1 MPKNDLRVWGIGTS
15 RTMRAHWL
23 LAEMGVDYELR
34 PIGPRTG
41 ETLTEE
47 YLRLNPRHKVP
58 VIEHGPFV
66 LAESAA
72 IINYLSETF
81 PAPEGFFVPDDT
93 PRRAA
98 LNEWCFFAMTELD
111 AHPLYVIRRHLQLAH
126 IYGEAPRAIES
137 AREYFCE
144 QIDGMMKKFPD
155 GVESLMPEGMSVAD
169 ILMVTCLDYAL
180 TLEIPIPQALHD
192 YRDRLAGRP
201 AYLRAREINFVRD
214 YQMGATLQLRNANR
228 KETDE

>member
-15 RTMRAHWL
+15 RTMRAHWM
-23 LAEMGVDYELR
+23 LAEMDVDYELR

-81 PAPEGFFVPDDT
+81 PAPEGFFVPGD
-93 PRRAA
+93 PVRRAA
-98 LNEWCFFAMTELD
+98 LNEWCFFVMTELD

-126 IYGEAPRAIES
+126 IYGEAPRAIQS

-155 GVESLMPEGMSVAD
+155 GMASLMPEGMSIAD

-180 TLEIPIPQALHD
+180 TLEIPLPQALLA
-192 YRDRLAGRP
+192 YREGIVERP
-201 AYLRAREINFVRD
+201 AYRRACEINFV
-214 YQMGATLQLRNANR
+214 
-228 KETDE
+228 

>member
-1 MPKNDLRVWGIGTS
+1 MSRNDLRVWGIGTS
-15 RTMRAHWL
+15 RTMRAHWM
-23 LAEMGVDYELR
+23 LAEMDIDYELR

-72 IINYLSETF
+72 IVTYLSETF
-81 PAPEGFFVPDDT
+81 PAPKGFFVPED
-93 PRRAA
+93 PARRAA
-98 LNEWCFFAMTELD
+98 LNEWCFFVMTELD
-111 AHPLYVIRRHLQLAH
+111 AHPLYLIRRHLQLAH
-126 IYGEAPRAIES
+126 IYGEAPLAVES

-155 GVESLMPEGMSVAD
+155 GMESLMPEGMSVAD

-180 TLEIPIPQALHD
+180 MLEIPLPQPLLA
-192 YRDRLAGRP
+192 YREGLIERP
-201 AYLRAREINFVRD
+201 AYLRAREINL
-214 YQMGATLQLRNANR
+214 A
-228 KETDE
+228 